1 MMNAEMTEKP
11 ISKSKI
17 LGIRL
22 DEEMKNRIEE
32 ISRQKNIKKSKLLK
46 IAFNEWVRIKE
57 AIQSED
63 MVLVDSL
70 LLNQLFEGVSE
81 EKISIIA
88 ENMANHISS
97 MIRIRQIEL
106 EKEEKLNN
114 FLNIFTRVIG
124 QTHFGWVNRVK
135 YKLRK
140 DGSLYVYGL
149 HYYNKEYSL
158 YLKALFGNLLK
169 HYEYKL
175 VEDKCSLTNKT
186 VILEFEPYKI

>member
-1 MMNAEMTEKP
+1 M
-11 ISKSKI
+11 KSI
-17 LGIRL
+17 LV
-22 DEEMKNRIEE
+22 
-32 ISRQKNIKKSKLLK
+32 NIQYQTSLK
-46 IAFNEWVRIKE
+46 IRSFLKRSLTVITGAV
-57 AIQSED
+57 
-63 MVLVDSL
+63 VLSGLIVLSPIL
-70 LLNQLFEGVSE
+70 HAV
-81 EKISIIA
+81 
-88 ENMANHISS
+88 
-97 MIRIRQIEL
+97 EL